1 MPRQH
6 DGADQK
12 DAEKRVAAAII
23 GPFGGKSC
31 PGKQRKGIGEGEDVT
46 GTPAKQDRRALLYR
60 EQGDGH
66 QRAAQPE
73 PGEADTSVEIGEQA
87 KEGHGSGSDVP
98 LIPCIFGVAKLMVNK
113 WLTRQLDMKTF

>member
-1 MPRQH
+1 MPWQY
-6 DGADQK
+6 DGADQQ
-12 DAEKRVAAAII
+12 DAEKRGAAAII
-23 GPFGGKSC
+23 GPLGGKGR

-46 GTPAKQDRRALLYR
+46 GIPAEKDGRALLDC
-60 EQGDGH
+60 EQEDGH

-98 LIPCIFGVAKLMVNK
+98 FISGIFGVAKLMVNK
-113 WLTRQLDMKTF
+113 RLTRQLDMKT